1 MCIPIP
7 RGVIMLYAYLL
18 YNNDYIFYVEIK
30 PLHNIVN
37 TLLTLNESR

>member
-1 MCIPIP
+1 
-7 RGVIMLYAYLL
+7 MLYAYFV

-37 TLLTLNESR
+37 TLLMNIIKYICRGGKG